1 MYFSYAN
8 QHSRAH
14 TPKHLPMGLSQSELR
29 FLCPN
34 LRPDIRQLR
43 MAPVPQNSLKLF
55 KLANL
60 KSTYPFWPILS
71 QRNHSKIF
79 SPHFPISSASWL
91 NLVLRHM
98 ALCDEACLL
107 FLGMCS
113 FVFQI
118 LELLGSGHFIWY
130 TCSYSCLY
138 RRQDR
143 KLKRRMTPSTFVN
156 FEMQKQW
163 AFLGWLPALPQ
174 VFGSIIKY
182 WWGPCPGPCLSKST
196 HGVSLSVSG
205 QEGGD
210 SGCSQV

>member
-98 ALCDEACLL
+98 ALCGEACLL
-107 FLGMCS
+107 FLGMCEYKNFLFS
-113 FVFQI
+113 WH
-118 LELLGSGHFIWY
+118 LLPFLCVLLYLIKIYLGH
-130 TCSYSCLY
+130 
-138 RRQDR
+138 
-143 KLKRRMTPSTFVN
+143 LKTKGHTSTFLL
-156 FEMQKQW
+156 QK
-163 AFLGWLPALPQ
+163 
-174 VFGSIIKY
+174 
-182 WWGPCPGPCLSKST
+182 
-196 HGVSLSVSG
+196 
-205 QEGGD
+205 
-210 SGCSQV
+210 